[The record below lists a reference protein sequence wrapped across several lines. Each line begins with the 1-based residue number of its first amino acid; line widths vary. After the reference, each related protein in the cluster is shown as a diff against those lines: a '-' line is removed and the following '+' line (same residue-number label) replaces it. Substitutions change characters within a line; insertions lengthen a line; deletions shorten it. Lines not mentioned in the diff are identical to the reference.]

1 MNRLVVSPGLRQ
13 AFNPRSAIVPL
24 KTLHQHRRY
33 AHQSYGGGEGDP
45 KGEKPQDQGSN
56 PSADKEH
63 PGPPPPTEGQGSGG
77 GPTKANESGHNTN
90 DNASSQGGGS
100 QGGGSKG
107 AASSSGAQP
116 KILNASVP
124 AEPSDEV
131 KQHNKEMAN
140 RHDRAGIQVG
150 NQGDEKVGKGYWSG
164 MLPLILH
171 ST

>member
-1 MNRLVVSPGLRQ
+1 MNRLKVSPGLRHVW
-13 AFNPRSAIVPL
+13 NPRSATVPIT
-24 KTLHQHRRY
+24 TLPQNRPY

-45 KGEKPQDQGSN
+45 KGESPQDQGSN

-77 GPTKANESGHNTN
+77 GPTKANESGHNTK
-90 DNASSQGGGS
+90 DNASSQDRGS

-116 KILNASVP
+116 KILNVGVP
-124 AEPSDEV
+124 DEQSEEV

-140 RHDRAGIQVG
+140 RYDRAGTHVEEQK
-150 NQGDEKVGKGYWSG
+150 DEKVGKGYWG
-164 MLPLILH
+164 GKMPLMQHL
-171 ST
+171 T